1 MRKEGDTVA
10 GLIKS
15 AVDAAGQVLGIFQNN
30 VPKPEVADEEI
41 NTPDEQQLVLMVDGD
56 YQIFKKKRQPLE
68 DVWRKEE
75 RMDKGNQW
83 EGLRPPDKGVYPER
97 MEYVGNYAWSQCQ
110 SILARLTGWVPMPE
124 FEATESGDENKANM
138 LNQFIPYELN
148 QIKFKPKHLRAVG
161 RMVVHGVLLYKII
174 YNPDVQGGRGMNRW
188 NGQNDII
195 PLNYGSFFPDPAI
208 KDFIYLQDG
217 RAHIVNNLLTLQFIR
232 ERWPV
237 QGAKVTSDNTSSD
250 SEIYDVDSVTSV
262 GTSYNTEDNT
272 TTANVIEYWYKGIP
286 KYMSDDDKKLFQDMA
301 DENLSEGL
309 DPSVNLAKAKGT
321 YKGVHCLYVTTNRVF
336 LEHKSYI
343 FDHGQYP
350 FVARCLFPE
359 ENNPW
364 GKGYMRDLI
373 SPQTFYNRF
382 VELAIEIT
390 SKIGNGVIVYGT
402 TAGLTEAFKQIW
414 KRFRSVAGAMLPV
427 QGDVNQVKEL
437 QGVPPNQGIYQY
449 IQHFLEMMQKIP
461 GMFDSANGA
470 ANADVNSGKQSEA
483 LINAAQGRLSKAAE
497 IIEDGLQEAIEQF
510 VELCAQFYTSER
522 VTRITGKDVSFSR
535 DKMLSQAPAQIDH
548 PETGQPMQVQEQYVP
563 KFDTKVHIGIEKPK
577 DREYWMQTALTLFQT
592 IDPMTQMPVIDAQA
606 VKYVVENGR
615 MEPMSTIEERMNTE
629 QQIQQQM
636 IQMQQKIQEDD
647 QEIQTLNA
655 QIEQMHEMITEG
667 EQHNMQG
674 HTEALQAMDASHA
687 AEQEQALKFQQHQQG
702 LDQQAHQQ
710 KIDIAN
716 TLIKAKQ
723 VQQAGEKVTSGANNK
738 GKT

>member
-1 MRKEGDTVA
+1 MPERGDTVA
-10 GLIKS
+10 NLIKS
-15 AVDAAGQVLGIFQNN
+15 AIDAGGQVLGIFTNN

-41 NTPDEQQLVLMVDGD
+41 NSPDEMKLVMMVDGD
-56 YQIFKKKRQPLE
+56 YQYFKKKRQPLE

-83 EGLRPPDKGVYPER
+83 EGLRPPDNGKYPER
-97 MEYVGNYAWSQCQ
+97 MEYQGNYAWSQCQ
-110 SILARLTGWVPMPE
+110 SILARLTGWVPVPE
-124 FEATESGDENKANM
+124 FEATEPNDEKKAAM
-138 LNQFIPYELN
+138 LNSFIPYELN

-195 PLNYGSFFPDPAI
+195 PMNYGSFFPDPAV

-232 ERWPV
+232 ERWPI
-237 QGAKVTSDNTSSD
+237 QGPKVMADNTSSD
-250 SEIYDVDSVTSV
+250 TEIYDVDSITSV

-272 TTANVIEYWYKGIP
+272 TTTNVIEYWYKGIP
-286 KYMSDDDKKLFQDMA
+286 KYMSDDDKKLFKELA
-301 DENLSEGL
+301 AEELAEGL

-321 YKGVHCLYVTTNRVF
+321 YKGVHCLYVTTSRVF
-336 LEHKSYI
+336 LEHKSYV
-343 FDHGQYP
+343 FDHGNYP

-470 ANADVNSGKQSEA
+470 SNAQVTSGKQSEA

-497 IIEDGLQEAIEQF
+497 VIEDALQEAIEQF

-522 VTRITGKDVSFSR
+522 VARVTGKDVSFSR
-535 DKMLSQAPAQIDH
+535 DKMMSSAPTMLDQEDGTQT
-548 PETGQPMQVQEQYVP
+548 EVQEKYIP
-563 KFDTKVHIGIEKPK
+563 KFDTKVHIGVEKPK
-577 DREYWMQTALTLFQT
+577 DREYWMQTALTLFGT
-592 IDPMTQMPVIDAQA
+592 IDPLTQMPVIDAQA

-615 MEPMSTIEERMNTE
+615 MEPMSTIEERMQTE
-629 QQIQQQM
+629 QM
-636 IQMQQKIQEDD
+636 QMQKMQELEQENAVLTAQVEQMGEMIHQGEEANGQSTNDTLKALQD
-647 QEIQTLNA
+647 GEQQEHQRKMDSRKQDHQEIQDNA
-655 QIEQMHEMITEG
+655 KLIL
-667 EQHNMQG
+667 
-674 HTEALQAMDASHA
+674 EA
-687 AEQEQALKFQQHQQG
+687 K
-702 LDQQAHQQ
+702 
-710 KIDIAN
+710 KIDQSGNKQAV
-716 TLIKAKQ
+716 AK
-723 VQQAGEKVTSGANNK
+723 
-738 GKT
+738 